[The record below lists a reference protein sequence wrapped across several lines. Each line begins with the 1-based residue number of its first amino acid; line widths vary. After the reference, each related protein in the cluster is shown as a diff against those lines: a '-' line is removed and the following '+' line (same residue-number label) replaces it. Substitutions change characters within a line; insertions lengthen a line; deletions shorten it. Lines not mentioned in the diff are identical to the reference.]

1 MIYCVSAGCQRPQNP
16 SDQRFCLCCGQ
27 ALLLKD
33 RYRPVKPIG
42 KGGMGRTFLAVD
54 EHIPSKPKCVIK
66 QLCFPQQDSTS
77 FRKVVSLFRQEAI
90 HLNELGKH
98 PQIPSLFAH
107 FEQQQ
112 QLYLVQEL
120 ISGQTLA
127 EELQQRDIYNETQIW
142 EFLEDLLPVLQYIHE
157 HRVIHRDIKPANIIR
172 RTPSTS
178 PSPGEKEGQL
188 ILIDFGIAKLFTDTA
203 VFNTGTIVGSPD
215 YMAPEQTRGKAL
227 PSSDLYSLGVTC
239 IYLLTS
245 VSPLNMYDIMNNGW
259 AWRDFLPKERKVSDR
274 LGQILDRLLQN
285 NIKDRYPDAASALKA
300 VQQNLNPRPTSP
312 VPTQSQRPGGSALN
326 SEVGV
331 DYTKLRDL
339 LAKKKWK
346 EADRE
351 TWAVMCLVVGKS
363 SNNYLFNSDIQKF
376 PCEDLWTIDQLWV
389 KYSQGRFGFSV
400 QKQIFLEVGG
410 EYSNFCDRVGWP
422 THNPYIP
429 DSGLKFSDKAP
440 IGHLPSRRWAGGYEW
455 WRHASAMAGKL
466 EQCSIA

>member
-1 MIYCVSAGCQRPQNP
+1 VL
-16 SDQRFCLCCGQ
+16 F
-27 ALLLKD
+27 LKD

-54 EHIPSKPKCVIK
+54 EHIPAKPNCVIK
-66 QLCFPQQDSTS
+66 QLCFSQEDPTS

-120 ISGQTLA
+120 ISGNTLA
-127 EELQQRDIYNETQIW
+127 QELQRGDIYNETQIW
-142 EFLEDLLPVLQYIHE
+142 GLLQDLLPVLQYIHE

-172 RTPSTS
+172 RTASTS
-178 PSPGEKEGQL
+178 SSAGEREGQL

-203 VFNTGTIVGSPD
+203 LLHTGTIIGSPD

-239 IYLLTS
+239 IYLLTG
-245 VSPLNMYDIMNNGW
+245 VPPLNMYDIVDNEW
-259 AWRDFLPKERKVSDR
+259 AWRNFLPKERKVSGSEAVALSAHR
-274 LGQILDRLLQN
+274 LGQILDKLLQN
-285 NIKDRYPDAASALKA
+285 NIKDRYPDAASALQA
-300 VQQNLNPRPTSP
+300 VQQNLNPSP
-312 VPTQSQRPGGSALN
+312 IPSVLTQSQRPDCSALN

-346 EADRE
+346 EADQE
-351 TWAVMCLVVGKS
+351 TWVVMCLVVSKS
-363 SNNYLFNSDIQKF
+363 SNSYLFNSDIQKF
-376 PCEDLWTIDQLWV
+376 PCEDLWTIDQLWM
-389 KYSQGRFGFSV
+389 KYSQRRFGFSV
-400 QKQIFLEVGG
+400 QKQILQEVGG

-422 THNPYIP
+422 THNPYVA
-429 DSGLKFSDKAP
+429 DSGLNFSDKAP
-440 IGHLPSRRWAGGYEW
+440 IGHLPSRRWVGGYEW
-455 WRHASAMAGKL
+455 WRHANAMAGKL

>member
-1 MIYCVSAGCQRPQNP
+1 MIYCVGSGCQKPQNP

-27 ALLLKD
+27 VLLLKD

-54 EHIPSKPKCVIK
+54 EHIPSKPSCVIK
-66 QLCFPQQDSTS
+66 QLCFPQQDPAS

-98 PQIPSLFAH
+98 PQIPSLLAH

-120 ISGQTLA
+120 ISGHTLA
-127 EELQQRDIYNETQIW
+127 EELQRRDIYNETQIW
-142 EFLEDLLPVLQYIHE
+142 EFLQDLLPVLQYIHE

-178 PSPGEKEGQL
+178 SSPREREGQL

-203 VFNTGTIVGSPD
+203 LFNTGTIVGSPD
-215 YMAPEQTRGKAL
+215 YMAPEQTRGKAF

-239 IYLLTS
+239 IYLLTG
-245 VSPLNMYDIMNNGW
+245 VPPLKMYDIMNNGW
-259 AWRDFLPKERKVSDR
+259 GWRDFLPKERKVSDR

-285 NIKDRYPDAASALKA
+285 NIKDRYQDGVSALQA
-300 VQQNLNPRPTSP
+300 VQQNLNPSPTPP
-312 VPTQSQRPGGSALN
+312 VPTQSQRLGGSALN

-346 EADRE
+346 EADQE
-351 TWAVMCLVVGKS
+351 TWVVMCLVVGKS

-400 QKQIFLEVGG
+400 QKQILREVGG
-410 EYSNFCDRVGWP
+410 EYSNFCDRVGWS
-422 THNPYIP
+422 THNPYVA

-440 IGHLPSRRWAGGYEW
+440 IGHLPSRRWVGGYEW